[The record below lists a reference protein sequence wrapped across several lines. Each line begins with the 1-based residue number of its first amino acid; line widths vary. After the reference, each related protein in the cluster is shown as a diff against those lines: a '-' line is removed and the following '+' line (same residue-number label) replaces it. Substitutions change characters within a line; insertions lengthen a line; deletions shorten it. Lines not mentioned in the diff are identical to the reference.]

1 MNKDIEMLEHTSEVK
16 FKIRGMS
23 LEKIFENSAL
33 AFSNFVSR
41 GEKIK
46 PLKKV
51 KIKIEGEDSES
62 LLYNFIDELIYLSDA
77 KGFIVSKAKV
87 KLRDNKLEAE
97 LQGDKTSNYPY
108 LDHVKAPTYSEMY
121 VKKNKDSWEAVF
133 VLDV

>member
-16 FKIRGMS
+16 FKIKGKS
-23 LEKIFENSAL
+23 IEKIFENSAL
-33 AFSNFVSR
+33 AFSDFVSR

-46 PLKKV
+46 PIK
-51 KIKIEGEDSES
+51 KIKINIEGNDSES
-62 LLYNFIDELIYLSDA
+62 LLYNFIDELIYLGDA

-87 KLRDNKLEAE
+87 KLKEKNLEAE
-97 LQGDKTSNYPY
+97 LQGDKTSKYPY

-121 VKKNKDSWEAVF
+121 VKKKKDSWEAVF